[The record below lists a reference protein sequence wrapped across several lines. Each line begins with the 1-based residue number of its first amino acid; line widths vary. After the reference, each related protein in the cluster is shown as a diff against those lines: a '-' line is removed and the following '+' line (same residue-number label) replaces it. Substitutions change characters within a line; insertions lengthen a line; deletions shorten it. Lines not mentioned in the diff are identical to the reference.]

1 MKKKLTLDDATKE
14 ELITYFFNPISGG
27 FRLGCDKDRFLIWL
41 QQKRTMELLDAQ
53 EASIDD
59 SQKHLAE
66 YVRLVKR
73 ANDTEDINEKLI
85 IFDQANKAYGRYE
98 LAEKR
103 CAKLGKKV
111 DDYLGLG
118 VTK

>member
-1 MKKKLTLDDATKE
+1 MGKKLTLDDATKE

-27 FRLGCDKDRFLIWL
+27 FRVNADKERFLIWL
-41 QQKRTMELLDAQ
+41 QQKRTIELLDAQ

-59 SQKHLAE
+59 SQKHLAD
-66 YVRLVKR
+66 YVRLVKQ
-73 ANDTEDINEKLI
+73 ANDTGDIDEKLK
-85 IFDQANKAYGRYE
+85 IFDQANKVYGRYE

-103 CAKLGKKV
+103 YAKLSKKI
-111 DDYLGLG
+111 DDYLGLE